1 MRHRISG
8 RKLGVTT
15 KHRKAMFRNMAT
27 DLLRH
32 GRINTTDTRA
42 KEIRRVVEKLITLGK
57 NGSLHARR
65 KALGYVRD
73 RDVVEK
79 LFSELAER
87 YMQRPGGYTRI
98 VKLGY
103 RRGDNAP
110 VSLVELVTEEFKA
123 KKKKKK
129 KSASKAV
136 PKAKAEAKKSS
147 KKKSAEELGLVEG
160 EPEAAAEPEAAEAT
174 EPSGAE
180 KKTETTEKPKASPK
194 PKEAKEAEAPS
205 SDSSDAEEKAKPA
218 EKPEASQESKEAKE
232 AEAPSS
238 DSSDAEE
245 KAEPA
250 EKPEASPEAE
260 AASPE
265 TEEKAQAAPAEDSE
279 AGEPD
284 SSEEKKD

>member
-1 MRHRISG
+1 MRHRRSG

-27 DLLRH
+27 DILRN

-73 RDVVEK
+73 REVVEK

-87 YMQRPGGYTRI
+87 YMERPGGYTRI

-110 VSLVELVTEEFKA
+110 ISLIELVTEEFRP
-123 KKKKKK
+123 KKKKRK
-129 KSASKAV
+129 KSAPG
-136 PKAKAEAKKSS
+136 PKTGAKTEASESS

-160 EPEAAAEPEAAEAT
+160 D
-174 EPSGAE
+174 G
-180 KKTETTEKPKASPK
+180 ETKASESSSPEGK
-194 PKEAKEAEAPS
+194 KE
-205 SDSSDAEEKAKPA
+205 
-218 EKPEASQESKEAKE
+218 
-232 AEAPSS
+232 
-238 DSSDAEE
+238 
-245 KAEPA
+245 AEPA
-250 EKPEASPEAE
+250 EKSREPEDGGEAGEPEAASAEAKEEAEPKEVPEATQEPEGAGEPEAAPAEETREAEPSEEPQAASPEAD
-260 AASPE
+260 P
-265 TEEKAQAAPAEDSE
+265 SE
-279 AGEPD
+279 NSDAGEDVEPKKTD
-284 SSEEKKD
+284 SSEETKD

>member
-1 MRHRISG
+1 MRHRRSG

-27 DLLRH
+27 DILRN

-73 RDVVEK
+73 REVVEK

-87 YMQRPGGYTRI
+87 YMERPGGYTRI

-110 VSLVELVTEEFKA
+110 ISLIELVTEEFRP

-129 KSASKAV
+129 RSAPGPKPVDETKAS
-136 PKAKAEAKKSS
+136 ESS

-160 EPEAAAEPEAAEAT
+160 E
-174 EPSGAE
+174 G
-180 KKTETTEKPKASPK
+180 ETKASETSSPEGK
-194 PKEAKEAEAPS
+194 KE
-205 SDSSDAEEKAKPA
+205 
-218 EKPEASQESKEAKE
+218 
-232 AEAPSS
+232 
-238 DSSDAEE
+238 
-245 KAEPA
+245 AEPA
-250 EKPEASPEAE
+250 EKSREPKDGGEAGEPEAVSAEAEPGEAPEAPRETEGTGEPE

-265 TEEKAQAAPAEDSE
+265 ETREAEPAEEPEEPQAASPEADPPENPD
-279 AGEPD
+279 AGEDVEPKKTD
-284 SSEEKKD
+284 SSEETKD

>member
-1 MRHRISG
+1 MRHRRSG

-27 DLLRH
+27 DILRN

-73 RDVVEK
+73 REVVEK

-87 YMQRPGGYTRI
+87 YMERPGGYTRI

-110 VSLVELVTEEFKA
+110 ISLIELVTEEFRP
-123 KKKKKK
+123 KKKKRK
-129 KSASKAV
+129 KSAPG
-136 PKAKAEAKKSS
+136 PKTGAKTEISESS

-160 EPEAAAEPEAAEAT
+160 DGETKAPESSSPE
-174 EPSGAE
+174 G
-180 KKTETTEKPKASPK
+180 KKE
-194 PKEAKEAEAPS
+194 
-205 SDSSDAEEKAKPA
+205 
-218 EKPEASQESKEAKE
+218 
-232 AEAPSS
+232 
-238 DSSDAEE
+238 
-245 KAEPA
+245 AEPA
-250 EKPEASPEAE
+250 EKSLEPKDGGEAGEPEPASAEAKEEAEPKEAPEATQEPEGAGEPEDAPAEETREAEPSEEPEEPQAASPEAD
-260 AASPE
+260 P
-265 TEEKAQAAPAEDSE
+265 SE
-279 AGEPD
+279 NPDAGEDVEPKKTD
-284 SSEEKKD
+284 SSEETKD